1 MNTHIR
7 ETSGFS
13 LVELMIV
20 VAVAAILVAL
30 ALPSY
35 ERFVRKSKR
44 TEAQEIIIQFTGQ
57 AERIFSQFNTY
68 DNAGLVTPTGEF
80 YTFTI
85 AKSATAYAITATP
98 KDDQSADGCGTMTL
112 NQLNVK
118 THTGS
123 ETNCW

>member
-1 MNTHIR
+1 MNTHMR
-7 ETSGFS
+7 GKSGFS

-20 VAVAAILVAL
+20 ITVVAILVAL

-44 TEAQEIIIQFTGQ
+44 TDSQEIMMQFTGQ
-57 AERIFSQFNTY
+57 AERTFTQFNTY
-68 DNAGLVTPTGEF
+68 DRAELVKPTGEF

-85 AKSATAYAITATP
+85 AKSATGYTITATP
-98 KDDQSADGCGTMTL
+98 KGDQSADGCGTMTL
-112 NQLNVK
+112 NQLGVK

-123 ETNCW
+123 EADCW